1 MNPAEKSPG
10 SSVPEN
16 APGNAPE
23 TVLNELYT
31 TLLARRDADPNQSY
45 VSLLYSKGIDAILKK
60 IGEEATETVIAGKN
74 PDDAALVGELADLW
88 FHTLVLMAARGL
100 PPEAVTA
107 ELARRMGRSGL
118 EEKAGRQQ

>member
-1 MNPAEKSPG
+1 MSAASGK
-10 SSVPEN
+10 
-16 APGNAPE
+16 
-23 TVLNELYT
+23 VLDELYA

-45 VSLLYSKGIDAILKK
+45 VSSLYRLGIDAILQK

-100 PPEAVTA
+100 PPETVTA

-118 EEKAGRQQ
+118 KEKAGRHQSPPIRR